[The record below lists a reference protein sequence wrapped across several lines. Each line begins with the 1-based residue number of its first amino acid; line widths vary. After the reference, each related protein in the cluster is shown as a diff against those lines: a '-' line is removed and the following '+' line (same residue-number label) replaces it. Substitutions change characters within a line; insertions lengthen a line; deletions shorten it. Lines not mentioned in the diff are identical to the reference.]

1 MLGEKHLVRRS
12 LEWAMATDKEFTLS
26 DIRVYMFI
34 ASCVDRDYKF
44 SATQGAIA
52 EQMGISRPSVN
63 VSIKSLQEKD
73 LIREAVDENG
83 IRTYYLNPYYI
94 RSENKKHTEEL
105 IEIYEAIP
113 PRIPH
118 DLDFMQQCEKIAQ
131 KS

>member
-52 EQMGISRPSVN
+52 KQMGISRPSVN

-83 IRTYYLNPYYI
+83 IRTYYLNPYWI
-94 RSENKKHTEEL
+94 TRGKNHGQL

-113 PRIPH
+113 PRIPQ

-131 KS
+131 NF

>member
-1 MLGEKHLVRRS
+1 
-12 LEWAMATDKEFTLS
+12 MAIDKEFTLS

-52 EQMGISRPSVN
+52 KQMGISRPSVN

-73 LIREAVDENG
+73 LIRENIDENG
-83 IRTYYLNPYYI
+83 LRTYYLNPYYI

-105 IEIYEAIP
+105 IEIYEAIEP
-113 PRIPH
+113 AVPIDHTFRTK
-118 DLDFMQQCEKIAQ
+118 CEEHERKL
-131 KS
+131 